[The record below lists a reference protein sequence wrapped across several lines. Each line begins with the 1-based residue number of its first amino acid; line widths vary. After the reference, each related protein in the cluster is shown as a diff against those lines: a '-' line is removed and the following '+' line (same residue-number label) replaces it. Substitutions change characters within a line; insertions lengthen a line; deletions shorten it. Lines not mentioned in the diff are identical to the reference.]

1 MARYIGPKDKISRR
15 FGVALFGPS
24 KALERRNFPPGQHG
38 FRAGRK
44 KKSEYSVALGEK
56 QKLRFQYGVLEK
68 QFRGYYH
75 EAARRRGVTGDAIVQ
90 LLETRLDNVCYRLGL
105 GNTRSAARQLV
116 NHGHITVNGT
126 KTDIASFQ
134 CKPGDVVKVGERA
147 ASQQLGLRALDLTQA
162 VPLKEWLTLDRD
174 AMAGTVARIPEEE
187 DMDHGVN
194 VQLVVEL
201 YSR

>member
-44 KKSEYSVALGEK
+44 KKSDYSIALGEK

-68 QFRGYYH
+68 QFRGYYA
-75 EAARRRGVTGDAIVQ
+75 EAARRRGVTGDIIVQ
-90 LLETRLDNVCYRLGL
+90 LLETRLDNVCYRLGF
-105 GNTRSAARQLV
+105 GNTRSSARQFV

-126 KTDIASFQ
+126 KVDIASYQ
-134 CKPGDVVKVGERA
+134 CKPGDVIKVGERA

-162 VPLKEWLTLDRD
+162 IPLKEWITIDREN
-174 AMAGTVARIPEEE
+174 MVGTVARVPEEE

>member
-38 FRAGRK
+38 LRAGRR
-44 KKSEYSVALGEK
+44 KKSDYSVALGEK

-68 QFRGYYH
+68 QFRGYYA
-75 EAARRRGVTGDAIVQ
+75 EAVRQRGVTGDTLVR

-105 GNTRSAARQLV
+105 GNTRSSARQFV
-116 NHGHITVNGT
+116 NHGHVTVNGT
-126 KTDIASFQ
+126 KVDVASFQ
-134 CKPGDVVKVGERA
+134 CKPGDVIKVA
-147 ASQQLGLRALDLTQA
+147 TKPSSQQLGLRALDLTQA
-162 VPLKEWLTLDRD
+162 VPLKDWLTIDREN
-174 AMAGTVARIPEEE
+174 MAGTVARLPETE

>member
-38 FRAGRK
+38 FRAGRN
-44 KKSEYSVALGEK
+44 KKSDYSIALGEK

-68 QFRGYYH
+68 QFRAYYK
-75 EAARRRGVTGDAIVQ
+75 EAARRLGVTGNILVT
-90 LLETRLDNVCYRLGL
+90 LLEMRLDNVCYRLGF

-116 NHGHITVNGT
+116 NHGHVTVNGQ
-126 KTDIASFQ
+126 KVDIASYQ
-134 CKPGDVVKVGERA
+134 CKPGDVIKIA
-147 ASQQLGLRALDLTQA
+147 SKASSQQLGLRALDLTQA
-162 VPLKEWLTLDRD
+162 VPIKDWLTLDREK
-174 AMAGTVARIPEEE
+174 MEGTIARLPEEE

>member
-38 FRAGRK
+38 LRAGRR
-44 KKSEYSVALGEK
+44 KKSEYAVALGEK

-68 QFRGYYH
+68 QFRKYYA
-75 EAARRRGVTGDAIVQ
+75 EAARRRGITGDTLLQ
-90 LLETRLDNVCYRLGL
+90 LLETRLDNVCYRLGF
-105 GNTRSAARQLV
+105 GNTRSAARQFV
-116 NHGHITVNGT
+116 SHGHIAVNGV
-126 KTDIASFQ
+126 KTDIASFN
-134 CKPGDVVKVGERA
+134 CKPGDVITVVDKP
-147 ASQQLGLRALDLTQA
+147 SSKQLALRLMDQTQA
-162 VPLKEWLTLDRD
+162 VPLKDWLTIDRE
-174 AMAGTVARIPEEE
+174 ACSGTIARLPENE
-187 DMDHGVN
+187 DMDAGVN

>member
-68 QFRGYYH
+68 QFRKYYA
-75 EAARRRGVTGDAIVQ
+75 EAARRRGVTGDTLVQ
-90 LLETRLDNVCYRLGL
+90 LLETRLDNVCYRLGF
-105 GNTRSAARQLV
+105 GNTRSATRQLV
-116 NHGHITVNGT
+116 NHGHVTVNGV
-126 KTDIASFQ
+126 KTDVASFQ
-134 CKPGDVVKVGERA
+134 CKPGDVIKISDKA

-162 VPLKEWLTLDRD
+162 VPLKDWLTLDRT
-174 AMAGTVARIPEEE
+174 AMEGTVARIPEEE